1 MSQSYNAPVVLQD
14 TGITKLEAEPQEGST
29 EYKLHLL
36 LRPRRTFT
44 SSTTGMD
51 VCGSSSHLK
60 PSLSSSILPGKD
72 LEVSKS
78 GYGPSN
84 LTRQMRLQQLTTQ
97 LLWRLQ
103 QSSPF
108 HSSSPGDLV
117 LPKLPEASPKLGVPA
132 KQAALLPGLEESQGA
147 LYEIGVSDDGVLVG
161 LIEEELEESLVNL
174 KAMAS
179 SLGCVVELLRKVAV
193 GECEWVRFDSP
204 ASNGSKC
211 QSTLWVAEALVRP
224 DVEAEEVLNQ
234 NLNGLA
240 YAEESIS
247 AANAM
252 TQIEAPRSK
261 AEQLRVTLTGSTT
274 AGKSS
279 LLGTLSTSTLDNG
292 RGKSRLSLLR
302 HRHEITSGVTSSV
315 AQELL
320 GYQVAADENCMDT
333 VTRTVNYAT
342 SDVSS
347 WIDIHHL
354 ARRLVFISDSPG
366 QPRYAKSTFRTL
378 VSWQPHWTVVCIP
391 ADEDDGEKAAASA
404 TTGSLQEL
412 HLSLTYIALCLMLQ
426 LPIIIAITKM
436 DLATKVGLRV
446 TLGKVLSALK
456 ESGRKP
462 IILSNTPVPV
472 GENGPDLQSVK
483 QAERSEID
491 KMLASDHFSPDTVPI
506 VLTSAVTGLGIG
518 KLHAL
523 LSSLPLSPR
532 QMVPQ
537 KTQQKPPPVCH
548 PAVSIFHTDE
558 VFMIP
563 PSKVYGSD
571 SRDESTDHGVVL
583 CGHVTK
589 DSISVGDSLVLG
601 PFSTEV
607 SANESR
613 QPLSL
618 RRSSSYSASLGKP
631 RLAGSPFPDTRQSS
645 DFKHGSV
652 SGFVKVRVVSIRN
665 LRLPVRTLLE
675 GQVGTVG
682 VQLLAP
688 GSENQ
693 PSLFRSRKGMVL
705 MKPTSDA
712 CAYRSITATFS
723 ATVFAPLTA
732 PTLILGG
739 HAMLYVNAIRAAA
752 KVTSLT
758 FAQPQS
764 QHDVSSLFD
773 FEDDQTS
780 DKDNQDVRITFR
792 FVSSVEWMALGD
804 RVLVVPT
811 ASATGPVAGQ
821 VSTNAGSGLSGF
833 VGSVC
838 EVMV

>member
-1 MSQSYNAPVVLQD
+1 MEVY
-14 TGITKLEAEPQEGST
+14 
-29 EYKLHLL
+29 
-36 LRPRRTFT
+36 
-44 SSTTGMD
+44 
-51 VCGSSSHLK
+51 GSSHAK
-60 PSLSSSILPGKD
+60 PSLPPSTLPDKD

-78 GYGPSN
+78 GYAPSN
-84 LTRQMRLQQLTTQ
+84 STRQLRLQQLTTQ

-117 LPKLPEASPKLGVPA
+117 LPKLPEASPKVGVPA

-147 LYEIGVSDDGVLVG
+147 LYEIGVSDDGALVG
-161 LIEEELEESLVNL
+161 LIEEELDESLVNL

-179 SLGCVVELLRKVAV
+179 SLGCLVELLRKVAV
-193 GECEWVRFDSP
+193 GECEWVHIDSP
-204 ASNGSKC
+204 ASNGTTC
-211 QSTLWVAEALVRP
+211 RSTLWVAEALVRP
-224 DVEAEEVLNQ
+224 DVEAEEVFKDNQ
-234 NLNGLA
+234 NGLA
-240 YAEESIS
+240 HSAEHMPATNTTI
-247 AANAM
+247 
-252 TQIEAPRSK
+252 QIEAPRSK

-315 AQELL
+315 AHELL
-320 GYQVAADENCMDT
+320 GYHAEGDEDCVDML
-333 VTRTVNYAT
+333 TRTVNYAT
-342 SDVSS
+342 PDVSS

-366 QPRYAKSTFRTL
+366 QPRYAKSTFRTV

-391 ADEDDGEKAAASA
+391 ADEDEVEKSAATA
-404 TTGSLQEL
+404 TLGNPQEL
-412 HLSLTYIALCLMLQ
+412 HLSLTYIGLCLMLQ
-426 LPIIIAITKM
+426 LPIVVAITKM
-436 DLATKVGLRV
+436 DLATKIGLRV

-462 IILSNTPVPV
+462 TILSNTPVSL
-472 GENGPDLQSVK
+472 GENGPDLQSIKRV
-483 QAERSEID
+483 ERSEID
-491 KMLASDHFSPDTVPI
+491 KMLAAGNFSLETVPI

-523 LSSLPLSPR
+523 LSSLPLFSR
-532 QMVPQ
+532 QTAPQ
-537 KTQQKPPPVCH
+537 KTH
-548 PAVSIFHTDE
+548 LDLAPAFRSAEPLFHTDE

-563 PSKVYGSD
+563 PSKVYGAH
-571 SRDESTDHGVVL
+571 SRNESADHGVVL
-583 CGHVTK
+583 CGRMAK

-601 PFSTEV
+601 PFSTEL
-607 SANESR
+607 SLSESR
-613 QPLSL
+613 QSLSL
-618 RRSSSYSASLGKP
+618 RRSSSYSASLGKSH
-631 RLAGSPFPDTRQSS
+631 LAGSPFLETRQSS
-645 DFKHGSV
+645 DLKHKPV

-682 VQLLAP
+682 VQLLAS
-688 GSENQ
+688 GLENQ
-693 PSLFRSRKGMVL
+693 PILSRSRKGMIL

-712 CAYRSITATFS
+712 IAYRSITATFS
-723 ATVFAPLTA
+723 ATAFTPSTA

-739 HAMLYVNAIRAAA
+739 HAMVYVNAIRAAA

-758 FAQPQS
+758 FAPLQS

-773 FEDDQTS
+773 FEDEYIS
-780 DKDNQDVRITFR
+780 DKDMQDVRITFR
-792 FVSSVEWMALGD
+792 FVSSIEWMAIGD

-811 ASATGPVAGQ
+811 ASTTGPVAGQ
-821 VSTNAGSGLSGF
+821 VNTNAGSGLSGF
-833 VGSVC
+833 VGSIC
-838 EVMV
+838 EVTV